1 MMGPPMSYIIS
12 LVTLPLILLAL
23 VSIAGCTAPNYLSVP
38 PAEIAN
44 EQYRGL
50 SPSLP
55 SQAIVRDQH
64 LGQLQ
69 AEMRY
74 LEEVLLRAE
83 QNRLQACRTP
93 EATQVDSLAYQ
104 RCQIKDQIYEQLK
117 TEAAVARERYLRAVS
132 GRGGTNR

>member
-1 MMGPPMSYIIS
+1 MMEPPMSYII
-12 LVTLPLILLAL
+12 LRVTWSLILLAL
-23 VSIAGCTAPNYLSVP
+23 LSIAGCTAPNYLSVP

-69 AEMRY
+69 ADMRY

-117 TEAAVARERYLRAVS
+117 TEAAVAKDRYLRAVS
-132 GRGGTNR
+132 GRGGISH